1 MTTDTSITVDEIAAE
16 VTRRRAA
23 KSNANWSLSAADA
36 RAWYAAGWRDLSGA
50 YLRRADL
57 TEANLFGADLFGADL
72 SGANLRG
79 ADLTEANLFGADLT
93 GANLTG
99 ANLSGADLSRAD
111 LRGANL
117 TEANLFGA
125 DLSGADLFGA
135 DLSEANL
142 FGADLSGANLRGA
155 DLSGAKGILTCG
167 PAPHSGRIISAYY
180 HAGDTHI
187 QAGCFNGTL
196 AAFKQ
201 RVEHPD
207 TAGEYP
213 TTPEGQAWYRSLFP
227 ILDYFASLNP
237 TNIER
242 NPQ

>member
-57 TEANLFGADLFGADL
+57 T
-72 SGANLRG
+72 
-79 ADLTEANLFGADLT
+79 
-93 GANLTG
+93 
-99 ANLSGADLSRAD
+99 
-111 LRGANL
+111 
-117 TEANLFGA
+117 
-125 DLSGADLFGA
+125 
-135 DLSEANL
+135 EANL